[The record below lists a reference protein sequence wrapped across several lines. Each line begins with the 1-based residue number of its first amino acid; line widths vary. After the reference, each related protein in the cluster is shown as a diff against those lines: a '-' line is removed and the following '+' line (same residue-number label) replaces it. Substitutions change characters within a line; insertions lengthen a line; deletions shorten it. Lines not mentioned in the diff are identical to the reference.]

1 MIPSRE
7 KCFELLKEYRVPENI
22 VAHILQVNRVAMF
35 LAKKLKEKG
44 EKINLELVDAAS
56 LLHDLDKHMTFN
68 EDSGHGEKAAEI
80 LESLGFAEVAPIVR
94 KHITTA
100 VLRSPLKTLEEKLVY
115 YADMRVKGN
124 KIVTVNINS
133 GSTTAATII
142 SAVNTS
148 SSLVTAGLAEA
159 NGSGAISAPNA
170 TTSGGLDATTA
181 SATIAP
187 FSNNNDIDFA
197 YPTTRCYDNRQEGNS
212 GAEGHN

>member
-7 KCFELLKEYRVPENI
+7 KCFKLLKEYKVPENI

-94 KHITTA
+94 KHITTT
-100 VLRSPLKTLEEKLVY
+100 VLRSPLKTWEEKLVY

-124 KIVTVNINS
+124 KIVTVEERFEYLRERYGKKSEKAMQEINK
-133 GSTTAATII
+133 AEP
-142 SAVNTS
+142 
-148 SSLVTAGLAEA
+148 LVKEIENEILSKAGVSEKLE
-159 NGSGAISAPNA
+159 GI
-170 TTSGGLDATTA
+170 
-181 SATIAP
+181 
-187 FSNNNDIDFA
+187 DI
-197 YPTTRCYDNRQEGNS
+197 N
-212 GAEGHN
+212 